1 VHVVQAHYV
10 TAVSETEALWL
21 NAVCPDPFSD
31 NEEEDEEGVVEEE
44 ELRGG
49 QNDEH
54 RDCFGIRLEEQLDE
68 EEPNE
73 SDESDEE
80 KEDEDVVP
88 MDLEDEVNVAIEVV
102 RSSAA
107 AKKKKKTKGANI
119 RKSYSIKQKF
129 RSLEY
134 MEKVEKELEDRRW
147 QSNSPK
153 ATLSASRIL

>member
-1 VHVVQAHYV
+1 MLSVQIHLV
-10 TAVSETEALWL
+10 TMRKGW
-21 NAVCPDPFSD
+21 
-31 NEEEDEEGVVEEE
+31 EDVVEEE

-88 MDLEDEVNVAIEVV
+88 MDLEDEVNVAIEAV

-119 RKSYSIKQKF
+119 RKSFSIKQKF

-134 MEKVEKELEDRRW
+134 MEKVEKELGDRRW

-153 ATLSASRIL
+153 ATLSDIAEHCTGKLHVVAGTLYQ